1 MSEKDIVL
9 KKYLSDNE
17 KFSDLINGIAFGG
30 NNIIDTKMIE
40 EKNTVLAYHKT
51 DKVLKRERDIIK
63 KIHGQSHDIYIACE
77 NQIEIHYGMPI
88 RTSLYDSLTYD
99 EQLQELKQKHRQNK
113 DLKNSAEFL
122 SGIKENDKFMAV
134 ITFICYYGNEEWNSN
149 LSLKDMIQIPEKYKN
164 LESFLSDHQL
174 NVIPMMKINPNLF
187 HSELRE
193 LIALLQCNSDIQKIQ
208 TLIQSNTRYR
218 YLSEETFEVFMV
230 LSDERASIK
239 QLKKYVAYNQNGK
252 VAYDMCRAFDQ
263 LREEGR
269 QQGRLEGRQQAEH
282 KLNQLY
288 ATLVAQK
295 RFDDLEKATSDEK
308 FRQELYQE
316 IQLSY

>member
-9 KKYLSDNE
+9 RKYLSDNE

-63 KIHGQSHDIYIACE
+63 KI
-77 NQIEIHYGMPI
+77 
-88 RTSLYDSLTYD
+88 
-99 EQLQELKQKHRQNK
+99 
-113 DLKNSAEFL
+113 
-122 SGIKENDKFMAV
+122 
-134 ITFICYYGNEEWNSN
+134 
-149 LSLKDMIQIPEKYKN
+149 
-164 LESFLSDHQL
+164 
-174 NVIPMMKINPNLF
+174 
-187 HSELRE
+187 
-193 LIALLQCNSDIQKIQ
+193 Q

-218 YLSEETFEVFMV
+218 YLSEETFEVFVV